1 MSQEFVKS
9 RDTVDNIS
17 ASKAQEI
24 AVKALE
30 RIEELDLSPTP
41 ENYEL
46 WYKYYDGDAELVGA
60 IDKFSDK
67 INEAVCSKIYRR
79 FLQSSSHEEA
89 IRKVSDQLQQAL
101 AEIAGLFKSVKSA
114 TNEYGDT
121 LDGAS
126 VKIENAS
133 SLDDLSEVVSEMVQS
148 TKKVVEYNKSL
159 ESQLSNST
167 QQMDELRKNLDMVRK
182 EAMTDSLTG
191 LSNRKAFDNY
201 LELAMTEAREQKTTL
216 VLLMMDIDH
225 FKKFND
231 TYGHLIG
238 DQVLRLVARSL
249 KDGIKGRDLAARYG
263 GEEFAIILPDTNV
276 QGGTSVGNALRRV
289 VERKEV
295 INRTSGENLGQIT
308 LSVGVTEFMGASDTP
323 EKMIARADEA
333 LYDAKQAGRNRVKA
347 YDPAAV

>member
-9 RDTVDNIS
+9 KDSDSIIT
-17 ASKAQEI
+17 AKAQET
-24 AVKALE
+24 ACRALE
-30 RIEELDLSPTP
+30 KIEELDLVPSP

-60 IDKFSDK
+60 IDKFGDK
-67 INEAVCSKIYRR
+67 INEAVCDKIYRR
-79 FLQSSSHEEA
+79 FLQSSTHEDA

-121 LDGAS
+121 LDDAS
-126 VKIENAS
+126 TKIKNAN
-133 SLDDLSEVVSEMVQS
+133 SLDDLSEVVTEMVQS
-148 TKKVVEYNKSL
+148 TKKVVEYNRSL

-167 QQMDELRKNLDMVRK
+167 QQMAELRQNLDTVRK

-201 LELAMTEAREQKTTL
+201 LELAMTEAREQKSTL

-231 TYGHLIG
+231 TFGHLIG

-276 QGGTSVGNALRRV
+276 QGGVSVGNALRRV

-295 INRTSGENLGQIT
+295 INRTTGENLGQIT
-308 LSVGVTEFMGASDTP
+308 LSVGVTEFFGKTDTP

>member
-1 MSQEFVKS
+1 MSTEFVKPNMP
-9 RDTVDNIS
+9 D
-17 ASKAQEI
+17 AGAEKAQDI
-24 AVKALE
+24 ACRALE
-30 RIEELDLSPTP
+30 KIEALDLVPSP

-46 WYKYYDGDAELVGA
+46 WYKYYDGDAEIVGA
-60 IDKFSDK
+60 IDKFGDNV
-67 INEAVCSKIYRR
+67 NEAVCSKI
-79 FLQSSSHEEA
+79 LQNSAHEDQVKK
-89 IRKVSDQLQQAL
+89 ISDSIQQAL
-101 AEIAGLFKSVKSA
+101 VEISGLFTSVQSA

-121 LDGAS
+121 LTDANTQ
-126 VKIENAS
+126 IEKAN
-133 SLDDLSEVVSEMVQS
+133 SLDELSAVVTNMVES

-159 ESQLSNST
+159 ETQLSSST
-167 QQMDELRKNLDMVRK
+167 EQMTELRQTLDMVRK

-201 LELAMTEAREQKTTL
+201 LQLALKEAEENETTL
-216 VLLMMDIDH
+216 TLLMMDIDH

-276 QGGTSVGNALRRV
+276 EAGVFVGNALRRV

-295 INRTSGENLGQIT
+295 INRTTGENLGQIT
-308 LSVGVTEFMGASDTP
+308 LSVGVAQYQGKGDDADQLIS
-323 EKMIARADEA
+323 RADEA
-333 LYDAKQAGRNRVKA
+333 LYDAKEAGRNRVMS
-347 YDPAAV
+347 YDHT